1 MLVEADPHRL
11 QLLLQQGPGRSPKA
25 FTGAQ
30 GGPAPLS
37 DEAQPSST
45 RCRPRVSTD
54 LLPGAGQPQGT
65 QASAGR
71 SQSQDGTAPASRHK
85 RLRDEAPGH
94 LSWARPVH
102 HLASAPTGG
111 RATSPWTTEA
121 LRPRCPPAPRAS
133 GWQLRWLRHRPLR
146 LSLGGVQHH
155 DDHVRR
161 ASHCDHLSASAFP
174 WSGGGG
180 GHAVTRAG
188 RCGAQT
194 PVLIDLPWTLPHATP
209 GWHVSRTP
217 CCLAHGDV
225 LQEETGLTTGEER
238 CAPPTPR
245 AGGEHP
251 PTSAHSTR
259 QAVPRS
265 RCGPPAAHERHSGFA
280 QTHRAV
286 SSQHVTR
293 LPLEISYRKEPGS
306 QHRRRGCRR

>member
-1 MLVEADPHRL
+1 M
-11 QLLLQQGPGRSPKA
+11 
-25 FTGAQ
+25 
-30 GGPAPLS
+30 
-37 DEAQPSST
+37 AQPRPPDTSASGMRPPAT
-45 RCRPRVSTD
+45 CPGLGLCTILPLLPRVV
-54 LLPGAGQPQGT
+54 GPQ
-65 QASAGR
+65 
-71 SQSQDGTAPASRHK
+71 
-85 RLRDEAPGH
+85 APG
-94 LSWARPVH
+94 P
-102 HLASAPTGG
+102 
-111 RATSPWTTEA
+111 
-121 LRPRCPPAPRAS
+121 LRHCGHGAPPAPRAS
-133 GWQLRWLRHRPLR
+133 GRQPRWLRHRPLR